1 MIWIAALLVTTTAL
15 AAPRLVS
22 VQGKCEIKVTPDR
35 GSLQLNTEKVAPSSA
50 TALDEVSKKIDA
62 AKASIQKMNLKDLEL
77 RTTHLQLNRHSEW
90 ENNKS
95 VFKGFRAS
103 LGLEV
108 TTSDI
113 KLLGNVMAE
122 AAKLGLT
129 GTDSFNTFL
138 SLEKSRKEYLKC
150 LDIAAIDAKKKA
162 EQLAKTL
169 NNDIGEVESII
180 ESPAVMHR
188 PQPMMMMAEASMAKS
203 MDAVAPSIEI
213 GDQTFSATVQVI
225 YRLR

>member
-1 MIWIAALLVTTTAL
+1 MVWIAALLLSATAF

-35 GSLQLNTEKVAPSSA
+35 GSIQLNTEKVAPSSA
-50 TALDEVSKKIDA
+50 AALDEVTKKIDA

-95 VFKGFRAS
+95 VFKGFRAA

-113 KLLGNVMAE
+113 KQLGSVMAE

-188 PQPMMMMAEASMAKS
+188 PQPLMMMAEASMAKS
-203 MDAVAPSIEI
+203 MDAAAPAIEV
-213 GDQTFSATVQVI
+213 GDQTFQASVQVV